1 MSLKTTA
8 TIEDLYR
15 VPDNGK
21 AELVDGELVIMAA
34 TGFLPGFAGGEIYSC
49 LRDYGF
55 ATRYGYA
62 LPDNVGY
69 LVNLPARP
77 SIGVWWES
85 ANGWQEFV
93 TELPKRESFSPD
105 AAFFAKPLP
114 ANLGKFLEGSPILAV
129 EVRSENDYGEAA
141 EKEIAKKRV
150 DYFEAGTLV
159 VWDVDVLRGEFIKVF
174 RASDTRNPT
183 VYRRGEI
190 AEAEPALP
198 GWKFEVERL
207 FPLIWQFRR
216 RLSIRYPT
224 PQLHCTNDDFAL

>member
-21 AELVDGELVIMAA
+21 AELVNGELVIMAA
-34 TGFLPGFAGGEIYSC
+34 TGFLPGFAGGEIYSS
-49 LRDYGF
+49 LRDYAF
-55 ATRYGYA
+55 ATRCGYA

-77 SIGVWWES
+77 SVSVWWES

-93 TELPKRESFSPD
+93 TDLPKRESFSPD
-105 AAFFAKPLP
+105 AAFFTGTLP
-114 ANLGKFLEGSPILAV
+114 ANLGKFLEGAPILAV
-129 EVRSENDYGEAA
+129 EVRSENDYGETAQ
-141 EKEIAKKRV
+141 KEVAKKRV

-159 VWDVDVLRGEFIKVF
+159 VWDVDVLRGELIKVF
-174 RASDTRNPT
+174 RASDPRNPT
-183 VYRRGEI
+183 VHRRGEI

-198 GWKFEVERL
+198 GWRMEVEQL
-207 FPLIWQFRR
+207 FPPFWQ
-216 RLSIRYPT
+216 
-224 PQLHCTNDDFAL
+224 